1 VLPKRDY
8 ACPAP
13 QLCMTSL
20 LVHRTFVHIEL
31 LLNAADG
38 GGATKTKLMYSAF
51 ISFNQLK
58 EYLSLLVENG
68 LIQYE
73 IGTRTLRTTEKG
85 IHFLKLQS
93 KIDEVAPIS
102 FISEK

>member
-1 VLPKRDY
+1 MKYRSRSDI
-8 ACPAP
+8 
-13 QLCMTSL
+13 
-20 LVHRTFVHIEL
+20 IEL

-58 EYLSLLVENG
+58 EYLSLLVEKG

-73 IGTRTLRTTEKG
+73 QGKHTFRTTEKG
-85 IHFLKLQS
+85 IHFMKLQS

-102 FISEK
+102 FITEK

>member
-1 VLPKRDY
+1 VKYRSRSDI
-8 ACPAP
+8 
-13 QLCMTSL
+13 
-20 LVHRTFVHIEL
+20 IEL

-58 EYLSLLVENG
+58 EYLSLLAENG

-73 IGTRTLRTTEKG
+73 KETHIFRTTEKG
-85 IHFLKLQS
+85 LYFLKLQN

-102 FISEK
+102 FISDK

>member
-1 VLPKRDY
+1 
-8 ACPAP
+8 
-13 QLCMTSL
+13 
-20 LVHRTFVHIEL
+20 
-31 LLNAADG
+31 LNAADG

-58 EYLSLLVENG
+58 EYLSLLAENG

-73 IGTRTLRTTEKG
+73 QETHTFRTTEKG
-85 IHFLKLQS
+85 IHFLKLQN
-93 KIDEVAPIS
+93 KIDEIAPIS

>member
-1 VLPKRDY
+1 MKYRSRSDI
-8 ACPAP
+8 
-13 QLCMTSL
+13 
-20 LVHRTFVHIEL
+20 IEL

-38 GGATKTKLMYSAF
+38 RGATKTKLMYSAF

-58 EYLSLLVENG
+58 EYLSLLAENG

-73 IGTRTLRTTEKG
+73 EGKHTLRTTEKG
-85 IHFLKLQS
+85 IHFLKLRS
-93 KIDEVAPIS
+93 KIDELAPIS